1 MKRTLTIT
9 IMTTLMIGLVHTSR
23 AQLIDIKP
31 WNGTYPDM
39 EGTYPLTFISFS
51 GGLIPVP
58 HVFIRL
64 WPSHYYYN
72 VISIPVTDA
81 EEFAGELKNGL
92 LRILAKALERSLMKG
107 RMEETQQIKVNT
119 DFSRQISDQLFDARS
134 DELSDIYKLAA
145 GFIKLYQ
152 KVNRLGTLE
161 NSGQIHSIY
170 EKEADQL
177 LMQFLMV
184 NLFQTDH
191 GSKLEAF
198 TGISND
204 LNKLLG
210 EVDYTHWKLHYFNSL
225 DRQPGS
231 YSFLTR

>member
-1 MKRTLTIT
+1 MKHILIVVILTVF
-9 IMTTLMIGLVHTSR
+9 MIGSLQPTK
-23 AQLIDIKP
+23 AQLIDLKP

-39 EGTYPLTFISFS
+39 GGTYPLTFISFS

-64 WPSHYYYN
+64 WPAHYYYD

-92 LRILAKALERSLMKG
+92 LRILAKALERSQMKG
-107 RMEETQQIKVNT
+107 RMEETEQIKVNT
-119 DFSRQISDQLFDARS
+119 DYSQQISDQLFDARS
-134 DELSDIYKLAA
+134 DELSDIYNLAA

-170 EKEADQL
+170 EKEADHL
-177 LMQFLMV
+177 LMQFLTV

-198 TGISND
+198 TGISHD

-210 EVDYTHWKLHYFNSL
+210 EVDYTHGKLHYFNSF
-225 DRQPGS
+225 DKQPQS

>member
-1 MKRTLTIT
+1 MKRILILVLLS
-9 IMTTLMIGLVHTSR
+9 MLMIGCAQYTK

-39 EGTYPLTFISFS
+39 GGSYPLTFISFT
-51 GGLIPVP
+51 GWLLPVP
-58 HVFIRL
+58 HVFIRT
-64 WPSHYYYN
+64 WPTHCYLE
-72 VISIPVTDA
+72 VGALPVTDGG
-81 EEFAGELKNGL
+81 EIAGELKTGL
-92 LRILAKALERSLMKG
+92 LRILAKALERSQMKG
-107 RMEETQQIKVNT
+107 RMEETEQIKDNT
-119 DFSRQISDQLFDARS
+119 DFTQQIGGKLFDARS
-134 DELSDIYKLAA
+134 DELSDIYNLAA

-170 EKEADQL
+170 EKEADHL
-177 LMQFLMV
+177 LMQFLTV

-198 TGISND
+198 TGISYD

-210 EVDYTHWKLHYFNSL
+210 EVDYTHGKLHYFNSF
-225 DRQPGS
+225 DKQPHS